1 MARQG
6 NKAVGSISVITFPE
20 LGVATRLGNHLFQ
33 MAATI
38 TMAMDHGED
47 YGFPR
52 WVHEKDFPLSGCFL
66 DALPS
71 GPEYREP
78 AFSYDPIPYQP
89 NLRLYGYFQ
98 SEKYFVNH
106 ADFIRKSFTPL
117 VMTQKKDYR
126 DTASLQIRRGNY
138 LKQQHLFP
146 VLPVSYYEA
155 AVDYLRSRH
164 SVDRV
169 LVLSDDLPWCREHF
183 RNAPYEVIPDMS
195 PARHLAVTA
204 SCRYHV
210 MANSTFSWWGAW
222 LDPNPNKIV
231 IAPKLWFGPAYSH
244 YNTKDLLPPEWIV
257 V

>member
-38 TMAMDHGED
+38 TTAMDHGED

-138 LKQQHLFP
+138 LL
-146 VLPVSYYEA
+146 LPDHHPIIPLAFYEK
-155 AVDYLRSRH
+155 AVEMILKHGIRKII
-164 SVDRV
+164 VF
-169 LVLSDDLPWCREHF
+169 SDDLDWCRKVF
-183 RNAPYEVIPDMS
+183 TRQPYEVIPEMKPIDQL
-195 PARHLAVTA
+195 ALTIACRH
-204 SCRYHV
+204 HI

-231 IAPKLWFGPAYSH
+231 IAPKLWFGPGYAH
-244 YNTKDLLPPEWIV
+244 YDTKDLLPTDWIV
-257 V
+257 M